1 MSTMYTTHFRI
12 FVTAFIAV
20 FISVFTFGQKE
31 SLGFNS
37 LLAHSPNA
45 AVAFC
50 IPNNALSLETL
61 RNDGIPVK
69 CTTKKWIY
77 VTVTPQWVD
86 EHIKNGSL
94 NSYYY
99 EFAPPVALADTARLM
114 HYVNPVHAG
123 GPGLGGAY
131 TGENVIIGFVDQG
144 LDFNHPDFIDA
155 NGNTRVLRYW
165 DHTLNA
171 GGTVPQPY
179 NYGVVWTEQDITNG
193 SCTSNEIG
201 TAHGTSVAGIGAG
214 NGTANGSNKGM
225 APNSKIIVV
234 ETDFNLPNWTLTIA
248 DACDYIF
255 KVADSLGLPAVV
267 NLSLGTYLGS
277 HDGNDP
283 ASEMMEQLLDEH
295 SGRIIVCAA
304 GNAGNKGKY
313 HVRGAVDADTSFV
326 WFSNNASTQAAF
338 GPNTIFFDLWSD
350 TTEASYQFAYG
361 ANLPSGS
368 YSSRGQSNFRTAMAN
383 LDVSLFDTIYNFNG
397 NRIATIETYT
407 EKIDGSF
414 HLQAL
419 FTHVDTTTYH
429 YRFITTGS
437 GSYDLWSG
445 AWLGLNNIV
454 NTLPSAGVYPPILH
468 YHAPDS
474 LQTIVSSWNCSEKVI
489 SVGNVRCRLGH
500 IDNNGNQYYPASDM
514 THPGKLSPNSSKG
527 PSRHDLIKPDVSAS
541 GDVTLGSGPLSF
553 LMNPANNAAIDSGGW
568 HVRNGGTSM
577 ASPTVAGIAALY
589 LEKCGHSTWAD
600 FKEALIA
607 TSFTDFYTGSVPN
620 NAYGH
625 GKPHALNLLLQ
636 ANFTP
641 TLSGT
646 PSFCPN
652 GSTDI
657 QVNSPNGISEIQWS
671 DGTLANPNSV
681 SSEGPIS
688 AIVYN
693 ASGCKATTATL
704 NIVQLD
710 TLPMLP
716 IFQSGN
722 VLATLSFSTYQW
734 TLNGQDIPGAT
745 SQTLE
750 IFPPYGVYTCYC
762 VSPDGCI
769 TETAPFSF
777 GAGVAST
784 SQEHVSIFPNP
795 SDGMFTIF
803 GFKTIDHIEL
813 IDQQGKCV
821 ALKEISEGNY
831 SIEHLEKGIYM
842 LFITSNE
849 RMFQSKIIRM

>member
-1 MSTMYTTHFRI
+1 M
-12 FVTAFIAV
+12 
-20 FISVFTFGQKE
+20 
-31 SLGFNS
+31 
-37 LLAHSPNA
+37 
-45 AVAFC
+45 
-50 IPNNALSLETL
+50 
-61 RNDGIPVK
+61 
-69 CTTKKWIY
+69 
-77 VTVTPQWVD
+77 
-86 EHIKNGSL
+86 
-94 NSYYY
+94 
-99 EFAPPVALADTARLM
+99 
-114 HYVNPVHAG
+114 
-123 GPGLGGAY
+123 
-131 TGENVIIGFVDQG
+131 
-144 LDFNHPDFIDA
+144 
-155 NGNTRVLRYW
+155 
-165 DHTLNA
+165 
-171 GGTVPQPY
+171 
-179 NYGVVWTEQDITNG
+179 
-193 SCTSNEIG
+193 
-201 TAHGTSVAGIGAG
+201 
-214 NGTANGSNKGM
+214 
-225 APNSKIIVV
+225 
-234 ETDFNLPNWTLTIA
+234 
-248 DACDYIF
+248 
-255 KVADSLGLPAVV
+255 
-267 NLSLGTYLGS
+267 
-277 HDGNDP
+277 
-283 ASEMMEQLLDEH
+283 
-295 SGRIIVCAA
+295 
-304 GNAGNKGKY
+304 
-313 HVRGAVDADTSFV
+313 
-326 WFSNNASTQAAF
+326 
-338 GPNTIFFDLWSD
+338 
-350 TTEASYQFAYG
+350 
-361 ANLPSGS
+361 
-368 YSSRGQSNFRTAMAN
+368 
-383 LDVSLFDTIYNFNG
+383 
-397 NRIATIETYT
+397 
-407 EKIDGSF
+407 
-414 HLQAL
+414 
-419 FTHVDTTTYH
+419 
-429 YRFITTGS
+429 
-437 GSYDLWSG
+437 
-445 AWLGLNNIV
+445 
-454 NTLPSAGVYPPILH
+454 
-468 YHAPDS
+468 
-474 LQTIVSSWNCSEKVI
+474 
-489 SVGNVRCRLGH
+489 GNVRCRLGH

-527 PSRHDLIKPDVSAS
+527 PSRHDLIKPDVSAA

-657 QVNSPNGISEIQWS
+657 QVNSPSGISEIQWS
-671 DGTLANPNSV
+671 DGTHANPNSV

-769 TETAPFSF
+769 TETAPFSI
-777 GAGVAST
+777 GTGVPSA

-821 ALKEISEGNY
+821 ALREISKGNY

-849 RMFQSKIIRM
+849 GKFQSKIIRM

>member
-1 MSTMYTTHFRI
+1 
-12 FVTAFIAV
+12 
-20 FISVFTFGQKE
+20 
-31 SLGFNS
+31 
-37 LLAHSPNA
+37 
-45 AVAFC
+45 
-50 IPNNALSLETL
+50 
-61 RNDGIPVK
+61 
-69 CTTKKWIY
+69 
-77 VTVTPQWVD
+77 
-86 EHIKNGSL
+86 
-94 NSYYY
+94 
-99 EFAPPVALADTARLM
+99 
-114 HYVNPVHAG
+114 
-123 GPGLGGAY
+123 
-131 TGENVIIGFVDQG
+131 
-144 LDFNHPDFIDA
+144 
-155 NGNTRVLRYW
+155 
-165 DHTLNA
+165 
-171 GGTVPQPY
+171 
-179 NYGVVWTEQDITNG
+179 
-193 SCTSNEIG
+193 
-201 TAHGTSVAGIGAG
+201 
-214 NGTANGSNKGM
+214 
-225 APNSKIIVV
+225 
-234 ETDFNLPNWTLTIA
+234 
-248 DACDYIF
+248 
-255 KVADSLGLPAVV
+255 
-267 NLSLGTYLGS
+267 
-277 HDGNDP
+277 
-283 ASEMMEQLLDEH
+283 
-295 SGRIIVCAA
+295 
-304 GNAGNKGKY
+304 
-313 HVRGAVDADTSFV
+313 
-326 WFSNNASTQAAF
+326 
-338 GPNTIFFDLWSD
+338 
-350 TTEASYQFAYG
+350 
-361 ANLPSGS
+361 
-368 YSSRGQSNFRTAMAN
+368 
-383 LDVSLFDTIYNFNG
+383 
-397 NRIATIETYT
+397 
-407 EKIDGSF
+407 
-414 HLQAL
+414 
-419 FTHVDTTTYH
+419 
-429 YRFITTGS
+429 
-437 GSYDLWSG
+437 
-445 AWLGLNNIV
+445 
-454 NTLPSAGVYPPILH
+454 
-468 YHAPDS
+468 
-474 LQTIVSSWNCSEKVI
+474 
-489 SVGNVRCRLGH
+489 
-500 IDNNGNQYYPASDM
+500 
-514 THPGKLSPNSSKG
+514 
-527 PSRHDLIKPDVSAS
+527 
-541 GDVTLGSGPLSF
+541 
-553 LMNPANNAAIDSGGW
+553 MNPANNAAIDSGGW